1 MEKNI
6 EIQEESPAKVAY
18 DLLGIFYGSYPS
30 QFNGVEGIRE
40 FAQQKINAAQ
50 ALLDS
55 LTDEVKFEDLLG
67 LENSDESGWEEI

>member
-1 MEKNI
+1 MENNI

-18 DLLGIFYGSYPS
+18 DLLGILYGSSPS
-30 QFNGVEGIRE
+30 QFNGMKGIRE